1 MPLLVSDAAG
11 STTISGLDAG
21 ILRGIEPG
29 DLAQA
34 AELAAKLLGT
44 DPQSELAELQR
55 LAELDKRPRPAWHP
69 PRPSGDRLDELDARL
84 AACER
89 LCAEL
94 ERFRA
99 YLPLLDAFVAQPT
112 VQRLIRA
119 HTAKQGG

>member
-11 STTISGLDAG
+11 STTIAGLDAG

-55 LAELDKRPRPAWHP
+55 LAELDKR
-69 PRPSGDRLDELDARL
+69 GDRLDELDARL